1 MSLLDLVVAYVGGS
15 LDSSG
20 LVAKLKELGYSE
32 SEAQE
37 YVRSAEG
44 ARKNLESGGTGGRTV
59 RDSLAVSMGL
69 VDEAREVEPVA
80 PPAPVPAPAP
90 APTPAPTAP
99 ATTGTT
105 APAPAPAPARIYYY
119 ANGNQLPDATGAAG
133 YVENGKWTAITGP
146 PAKTGGTNV
155 ATNPGDTQ
163 LIADRNPWLAYM
175 KQMGLAGKDYLNP
188 GQRYQAALYAPWS
201 NAQNIGSQ
209 LARLTGGGFTEPGQ
223 IYQMAGT
230 NPTDIYGKAAG
241 FLQNIFGL
249 TPEQRQQTGLG
260 FEGQY
265 SDPDAPTPLKNVELQ
280 NLMRVGLQRRL
291 GSTSAYWLANQL
303 AREQDRWNEQ
313 GILANPT
320 GGPEGVQSENFLD
333 YFKKRY
339 NLNF

>member
-59 RDSLAVSMGL
+59 RDFLAVSMGL
-69 VDEAREVEPVA
+69 VDEAREGEPVA
-80 PPAPVPAPAP
+80 PPPPPP
-90 APTPAPTAP
+90 PPP
-99 ATTGTT
+99 
-105 APAPAPAPARIYYY
+105 PAPAPAPARIYYD

-209 LARLTGGGFTEPGQ
+209 LARLTG
-223 IYQMAGT
+223 
-230 NPTDIYGKAAG
+230 
-241 FLQNIFGL
+241 
-249 TPEQRQQTGLG
+249 
-260 FEGQY
+260 Y
-265 SDPDAPTPLKNVELQ
+265 S
-280 NLMRVGLQRRL
+280 
-291 GSTSAYWLANQL
+291 
-303 AREQDRWNEQ
+303 
-313 GILANPT
+313 
-320 GGPEGVQSENFLD
+320 
-333 YFKKRY
+333 
-339 NLNF
+339 